1 MSKKNNRQR
10 QQATPRKPIPAVLPK
25 PTFQE
30 HPKPLNVNTEDLILK
45 IAMEHEEKISSE
57 EHQKLTEQP
66 ESPALSKA
74 LGQNDLSEAW
84 SQLEVLWKKAEA
96 LIGEQENL
104 KNETKAIQADLE
116 TKRAEYQDLQQ
127 RRAELSKT
135 EEQLKKH
142 QAELE
147 AGFTA
152 NIRAEQERLKK
163 AQTALQAD
171 QEKLLAERHAL
182 EEKLKAR
189 RAELEE
195 QYGQEL
201 EKREKALD
209 QRERALDQ
217 REKKLARQERDIQA
231 DQENLDEDREALK
244 KQWERLTD
252 ERVERLKTDLSTER
266 KIKKE
271 LQDLL
276 AEKGSRIA
284 ELEAQF
290 HQLGHLSPSET
301 LRELEELRKEKQRL
315 ERELA
320 QSLSAVE
327 AARLRQLEQEIQ
339 EVLEARNQALQD
351 KGKAVSELQK
361 VQISVTELA
370 DLRDQEAKLKSRLEL
385 KQSQL
390 DDLQATI
397 NDYTKKSEGKE
408 TFQYCTG
415 MDKKPALQQARQ
427 DFAPFKGLEELT
439 EYLKHRI
446 AQVENVHLYYDERTI
461 RTFLAGLAIGKLT
474 LLEGISGTGK
484 TSLPRAFAKAIGGGY
499 QPFEIIEVQ
508 SGWRDRQ
515 DLLGFFNTFEN
526 KYHES
531 PFLNALYRAGT
542 PKMKDTP
549 FFIILDEMNLSHP
562 EHYFADLLSQLE
574 NNEGDRK
581 IRLDAGGKSFPEQ
594 FDSTDQGLFLP
605 LPPNVW
611 FIGTANQDETTLQFA
626 PKTYDRANVMEMP
639 IHPET
644 FKPENHK
651 EKFLSYT
658 HLNELFRKAQED
670 KAGGDAVAKA
680 QTFLSG
686 KVRDLVTPFGLGWGN
701 RLEKQLSLF
710 VPVYQAAG
718 GPDHEAVDHL
728 IASKI
733 LRNLRNRFD
742 LQREVLEKFKL
753 DFSNAF
759 AKAFEEPK
767 TGKASVEA
775 RQSMAIIEKEIKR
788 LQA

>member
-1 MSKKNNRQR
+1 
-10 QQATPRKPIPAVLPK
+10 
-25 PTFQE
+25 
-30 HPKPLNVNTEDLILK
+30 
-45 IAMEHEEKISSE
+45 ME
-57 EHQKLTEQP
+57 
-66 ESPALSKA
+66 
-74 LGQNDLSEAW
+74 
-84 SQLEVLWKKAEA
+84 
-96 LIGEQENL
+96 
-104 KNETKAIQADLE
+104 
-116 TKRAEYQDLQQ
+116 
-127 RRAELSKT
+127 
-135 EEQLKKH
+135 
-142 QAELE
+142 
-147 AGFTA
+147 
-152 NIRAEQERLKK
+152 
-163 AQTALQAD
+163 
-171 QEKLLAERHAL
+171 
-182 EEKLKAR
+182 
-189 RAELEE
+189 
-195 QYGQEL
+195 
-201 EKREKALD
+201 
-209 QRERALDQ
+209 
-217 REKKLARQERDIQA
+217 
-231 DQENLDEDREALK
+231 EDREALK
-244 KQWERLTD
+244 KHRERLTD

-266 KIKKE
+266 KTKKE

-315 ERELA
+315 ESELA
-320 QSLSAVE
+320 QSLSAKE
-327 AARLRQLEQEIQ
+327 AARLKQLEQEIQ
-339 EVLEARNQALQD
+339 EVREARNQALQD
-351 KGKAVSELQK
+351 KLKAEAELRK
-361 VQISVTELA
+361 VQIGSTELA
-370 DLRDQEAKLKSRLEL
+370 DLRDQAANLHYRLEL

-390 DDLQATI
+390 DELEATI
-397 NDYTKKSEGKE
+397 KDYTKKSEGKE
-408 TFQYCTG
+408 TFQYCTE

-446 AQVENVHLYYDERTI
+446 AQVENVPLYYDERTI

-484 TSLPRAFAKAIGGGY
+484 TSLPRAFAKAIGGDY

-542 PKMKDTP
+542 PQMKDTP

-574 NNEGDRK
+574 NNEGARK
-581 IRLDAGGKSFPEQ
+581 IRLDAGGKTFPQQ
-594 FDSTDQGLFLP
+594 FERTDQGLFLP

-644 FKPENHK
+644 FKPQNRK

-658 HLNELFRKAQED
+658 QLNELFRTAQEGKEGREASD
-670 KAGGDAVAKA
+670 EAIRFLAKV
-680 QTFLSG
+680 
-686 KVRDLVTPFGLGWGN
+686 VRGLVTDFGLGWGN

-718 GPDHEAVDHL
+718 GLVYEAVDHL

-742 LQREVLEKFKL
+742 LQQEQLSTFKAKFNDAFGKVYEEK
-753 DFSNAF
+753 
-759 AKAFEEPK
+759 
-767 TGKASVEA
+767 EA
-775 RQSMAIIEKEIKR
+775 TQSLAIIDKELRR
-788 LQA
+788 LGA